1 MLISDWSSDVCSS
14 DLRIGMYEFMKE
26 MQTLAF
32 RELEPEAYESIT
44 KRLDTLRAGDHD
56 QILKISAG
64 LEQLLARAGIEAE
77 ISGREKHPYSIWKK
91 MSERHVSLAAL
102 SDVMAFRAIVGT
114 EEECYRARGVLH
126 RRWPMVPGRFKDDLD
141 RKSQRLK

>member
-1 MLISDWSSDVCSS
+1 
-14 DLRIGMYEFMKE
+14 MKE

-77 ISGREKHPYSIWKK
+77 ISGREEHPYSIWKK
-91 MSERHVSLAAL
+91 MSERHVSLEAL
-102 SDVMAFRAIVGT
+102 SDVMAFRALVGN
-114 EEECYRARGVLH
+114 EEEGDRAPGVIQ
-126 RRWPMVPGRFKDDLD
+126 D
-141 RKSQRLK
+141 RKSVV

>member
-1 MLISDWSSDVCSS
+1 
-14 DLRIGMYEFMKE
+14 MKE

-91 MSERHVSLAAL
+91 MSERHVSLEAL
-102 SDVMAFRAIVGT
+102 SDVMAFRAI
-114 EEECYRARGVLH
+114 
-126 RRWPMVPGRFKDDLD
+126 D
-141 RKSQRLK
+141 RKRTRLNSSH

>member
-1 MLISDWSSDVCSS
+1 MRIRDWSSDVCSS
-14 DLRIGMYEFMKE
+14 DL
-26 MQTLAF
+26 
-32 RELEPEAYESIT
+32 EAYESIT

-91 MSERHVSLAAL
+91 MSERHVSLEAMSNL
-102 SDVMAFRAIVGT
+102 MAFGASVRTAEDCDRALGD
-114 EEECYRARGVLH
+114 LH
-126 RRWPMVPGRFKDDLD
+126 RRWPMVQRRFQAH
-141 RKSQRLK
+141 SQTPTRNGSNMQHSTLTHADTQRNQA

>member
-1 MLISDWSSDVCSS
+1 MDIYAPLAE
-14 DLRIGMYEFMKE
+14 RIGMYEFMKE

-77 ISGREKHPYSIWKK
+77 ISGRSEEHTSELQSLMRISYAVFCLKKKKNSTHSIA
-91 MSERHVSLAAL
+91 SL
-102 SDVMAFRAIVGT
+102 D
-114 EEECYRARGVLH
+114 Y
-126 RRWPMVPGRFKDDLD
+126 
-141 RKSQRLK
+141 